1 LEHFLEE
8 VSFFYTK
15 FAVCKANLE
24 TTQLHFS
31 LNQMCVKEKKQ
42 RLVRCFFFGY
52 DIPLYYDTTQK
63 DYHNFPISHLPFQN
77 PSKQLTTYLPH
88 HHVQPGN
95 LLDSSRAKKKN
106 PV

>member
-1 LEHFLEE
+1 MVVDTINLPYLEHFLEE

-52 DIPLYYDTTQK
+52 DINPYTTIPPRKIIIIFPLAI
-63 DYHNFPISHLPFQN
+63 YHFKTRQN
-77 PSKQLTTYLPH
+77 S
-88 HHVQPGN
+88 
-95 LLDSSRAKKKN
+95 
-106 PV
+106 